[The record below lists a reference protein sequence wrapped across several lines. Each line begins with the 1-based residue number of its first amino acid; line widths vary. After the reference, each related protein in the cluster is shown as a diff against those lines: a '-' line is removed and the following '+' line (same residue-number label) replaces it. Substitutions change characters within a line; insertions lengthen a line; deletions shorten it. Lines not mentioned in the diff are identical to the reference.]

1 MKLDFEQ
8 LKELIRIV
16 GRSQISEF
24 TLESEQ
30 LKICLSKSQEKEP
43 ERAATT
49 TVVSPPE
56 AVPAQTMVSATAIAG
71 EDKGPVAPSP
81 QVKEAEANLLGPG
94 QEVIVAP
101 MVGTFYRAPSPEAAP
116 FIDLGDLVEVGST
129 VCIIEAVKLMNE
141 IEAEIRGRVVKI
153 LAENGQAVE
162 YGQPLFIV
170 EQV

>member
-1 MKLDFEQ
+1 VKLDFEQ
-8 LKELIRIV
+8 LKELIRIM

-30 LKICLSKSQEKEP
+30 LKICLSKGHQKEP
-43 ERAATT
+43 ERATTAT
-49 TVVSPPE
+49 VLSPPE

-71 EDKGPVAPSP
+71 EDKNVAAPSP
-81 QVKEAEANLLGPG
+81 QNKEAEANLLGPG

-129 VCIIEAVKLMNE
+129 VCIIEAMKLMNE